1 MPGVE
6 VVARGVACGAG
17 ALVAVGGQ
25 NAEVLDAQPTQVRFR
40 VPADVP
46 VVPGQGVTVSLRLG
60 NEQAKPATL
69 FLGQLPFLLEAA
81 PARGEAGERVV
92 LKGRG
97 FDPDPAGNLVMFG
110 DRPALV
116 LQASANG
123 ADRGGAGHAGPA
135 AIRPA
140 DRRARQGP
148 RLDQP
153 RRVRAR
159 HTLAGHLRSALFP
172 GAGRGAP
179 RPRPCVRGL

>member
-1 MPGVE
+1 M
-6 VVARGVACGAG
+6 
-17 ALVAVGGQ
+17 
-25 NAEVLDAQPTQVRFR
+25 
-40 VPADVP
+40 PADVP

-69 FLGQLPFLLEAA
+69 FLGQLPFLLEAV

-116 LQASANG
+116 LQASAKELTVAVPG
-123 ADRGGAGHAGPA
+123 MPG
-135 AIRPA
+135 RPQF
-140 DRRARQGP
+140 DLPIVVRAKGR
-148 RLDQP
+148 RLDEP
-153 RRVRAR
+153 SRVRAR
-159 HTLAGHLRSALFP
+159 HTFAGHLRSALLP
-172 GAGRGAP
+172 GAGRRAP